1 MRREKLGFLFQ
12 NYGLIDNESIDYNL
26 NIIRDRRSREKSF
39 MCEKQKILSY
49 LGISHICPNTKVYKL
64 SGGEQQRVALA
75 RLLLKNAEL
84 ILCDEPTG
92 SLDSHNSEK
101 VMELLIRLNQ
111 EGKTILIV
119 THDPW
124 VASKCKKVIYLHN
137 GKLSNTQ

>member
-1 MRREKLGFLFQ
+1 
-12 NYGLIDNESIDYNL
+12 
-26 NIIRDRRSREKSF
+26 

-49 LGISHICPNTKVYKL
+49 LEISHICPNTKVYKL